1 MTVQETGRFMRE
13 HQIVVNLKAEQFEQ
27 LQKLA
32 RERGFKSVSAY
43 VKQKLLELAMGIE
56 EQAEEAAAPRE
67 LSSQVLEDLERIHG
81 ELRGFIGELADSS
94 STQME
99 AFQTQQPASAP
110 GHTLQSGPSQ
120 HASLGPTAASQPSA
134 RQASGLLDVE
144 PPDEMMDWERE
155 SDSSSSLPT
164 GVSAMDQAARSGSE
178 DPPPP
183 QVLPSRNLGGFGFGI
198 GSRFSSFTPG
208 GFLGGDR
215 LDGYREIMDD
225 MEELADRAFAI
236 SPRLGSLDEN
246 AETEDE
252 DQDPDK
258 DQQSSRSRG
267 RRKVADETSQS
278 TEAGAQPT
286 KANAAGRSGDS
297 QSNPLNASLDQPA
310 ADDFTPSFVEPISLD
325 KLAGPEE
332 LESGPTSYDPW
343 DDPEEGYIAGSEGG
357 FPAPLMPPPPEED
370 DTPSE
375 PNYLPPPAP
384 LPAKDIKEETDA
396 ESQVIAAE
404 AVAPV
409 EDDLLS
415 DLLDESLLAM
425 AQTPRDDK
433 DNPFITGFSVAEVLA
448 EVSQASEAANAGAE
462 VTDDLAAVAEAK
474 LDSASADSGAPLQS
488 PSVAETDDN
497 QGKGDGSDPAFAQS
511 ETKSAQS
518 DSGSFDASG
527 SQDANKG
534 PGSVTQDVNSM
545 GVSSFRGNPPPK
557 RRRT

>member
-1 MTVQETGRFMRE
+1 MRE

-56 EQAEEAAAPRE
+56 EEAPEAAAPRE

-81 ELRGFIGELADSS
+81 ELRGFIGELSDSS

-99 AFQTQQPASAP
+99 AFEIQQPNSAP
-110 GHTLQSGPSQ
+110 GISQAGPTQ

-144 PPDEMMDWERE
+144 PPDEVMDWERE
-155 SDSSSSLPT
+155 SDSTSSLPT
-164 GVSAMDQAARSGSE
+164 GVSAMDMAARAGSD

-252 DQDPDK
+252 DQDPNK

-278 TEAGAQPT
+278 TEVGAQPT

-297 QSNPLNASLDQPA
+297 QADSLSASLDQPA

-332 LESGPTSYDPW
+332 LDSATSYDPW
-343 DDPEEGYIAGSEGG
+343 DDPEEDYIAGSEGG
-357 FPAPLMPPPPEED
+357 FAAPLMPPPPEED

-384 LPAKDIKEETDA
+384 LPAKDIKEEGTDA
-396 ESQVIAAE
+396 ESLEIAAE

-415 DLLDESLLAM
+415 ELLDESLLAM
-425 AQTPRDDK
+425 AQTPRDEK
-433 DNPFITGFSVAEVLA
+433 DNPFTSGFSVAEVLA
-448 EVSQASEAANAGAE
+448 EVAQASEAANAGAGAI
-462 VTDDLAAVAEAK
+462 DDLAAVAEAK
-474 LDSASADSGAPLQS
+474 LASASADSGAPS
-488 PSVAETDDN
+488 ESASVAETDHN
-497 QGKGDGSDPAFAQS
+497 QGKDEDDPALAPS

-518 DSGSFDASG
+518 ASGSFDASG

-534 PGSVTQDVNSM
+534 SGSVTQDANSM